1 MTMSLNK
8 TLKTDLLKIDPER
21 IVFDHKNNPREDYGD
36 IKSLMNFIEENG
48 TEGLPPIKV
57 KAFKDDKGTERF
69 NLIHGYRRMTAI
81 SRLIEKGVEIKRV
94 IARPVPKGYTDK
106 DELLDHISENSGMK
120 LNAMEE
126 ANVFEQLIKYGWSQ
140 AEIAKRIG
148 KTQSHVSQVLKLS
161 GSSDYIK
168 DTVAKGLIS
177 GALVVKVIN
186 ENKGDEKAVERIL
199 KASVKKLEE
208 TGDKKVTKKNLQ
220 VNRISKYRKL
230 FNGAYAQ
237 LRNKETSAA
246 KLKALKEKVEPI
258 IKMLEESEDTETL
271 AKKLLEIV

>member
-1 MTMSLNK
+1 
-8 TLKTDLLKIDPER
+8 
-21 IVFDHKNNPREDYGD
+21 
-36 IKSLMNFIEENG
+36 
-48 TEGLPPIKV
+48 
-57 KAFKDDKGTERF
+57 
-69 NLIHGYRRMTAI
+69 MTAI

-126 ANVFEQLIKYGWSQ
+126 ANVFEQLLKYGWSQ

-148 KTQSHVSQVLKLS
+148 KTQSHVSQVLKLA
-161 GSSDYIK
+161 GSSEYIK

-177 GALVVKVIN
+177 GALVVKVLN

-199 KASVKKLEE
+199 KASVSKLEE

-220 VNRISKYRKL
+220 VTRVSKYRKL

-237 LRNKETSAA
+237 LRNKETSAD

-258 IKMLEESEDTETL
+258 IKMLEESEDADAL